1 MGGEGGPGG
10 TRGAV
15 VVLVA
20 AGRGAEVGGASQ
32 AARRVGQRQGRR

>member
-15 VVLVA
+15 VVA